1 MNNIKDKILNEG
13 ITKTGKI
20 NHHFVNR
27 LNTIEIEEINSLTN
41 FCPADTPIKIRIK
54 MIIDNIKEYP
64 KCIVCG
70 EPVRTHF
77 KGLHL
82 LDTCSKKCDYEI
94 RVNNTKK
101 SNLENYGVES
111 TNQLDSV
118 KNKQK
123 ESMIHNHGSEY
134 YVITDEFIKKSD
146 ITKKKKYGDPKFVN
160 PKKGNK
166 TKLERY
172 GDENY
177 NNHEKYIETCIEKY
191 GVEHVMQSKDI
202 FEKQQSKCYGSK
214 KYKHLYYR
222 GSYELLFIKEYEKRF
237 DINDLTNCFS
247 VKYEIDGKTKIYF
260 PDFLITPKNLIIEIK
275 SSWTY
280 DNNGKN
286 EELRNVNNK
295 KWEAAQSLKDYDF
308 LPLKSKDEIRL
319 WFKLLDK
326 KMI

>member
-1 MNNIKDKILNEG
+1 MNHIKDKIKQEAL
-13 ITKTGKI
+13 TKGGKI
-20 NHHFVNR
+20 NHFFIKKLTPN
-27 LNTIEIEEINSLTN
+27 NIEEIIKLTE
-41 FCPADTPIKIRIK
+41 FCPPNTPIKIRVK
-54 MIIDNIKEYP
+54 LIIDGISEYP
-64 KCIVCG
+64 TCIMCG
-70 EPVRTHF
+70 EPVRPHF

-82 LDTCSKKCDYEI
+82 LETCSKGCDYKN
-94 RVNNTKK
+94 RVNKTKE
-101 SNLENYGVES
+101 SNLQRYGVES
-111 TNQLDSV
+111 TNKLKSV
-118 KNKQK
+118 KQKQK
-123 ESMIHNHGSEY
+123 ESMIQNHGSEY
-134 YVITDEFIKKSD
+134 YVATKQFIKQSD
-146 ITKKKKYGDPKFVN
+146 KTKKEKYGNSKFVN
-160 PKKGNK
+160 PKKGRK

-191 GVEHVMQSKDI
+191 GVEHVMQSKEI

-237 DINDLTNCFS
+237 DINDLSNCFS
-247 VKYEIDGKTKIYF
+247 VKYEIDEKIKIYF
-260 PDFLITPKNLIIEIK
+260 PDFLIRPKNLIIEIK
-275 SSWTY
+275 SPWTY

-319 WFKLLDK
+319 WFELLDK
-326 KMI
+326 KMV

>member
-1 MNNIKDKILNEG
+1 MKNKILNEAL
-13 ITKTGKI
+13 TKTGKL

-27 LNTIEIEEINSLTN
+27 LNAVEIEEINRLTK
-41 FCPADTPIKIRIK
+41 FCPVDTPIKIRIK
-54 MIIDNIKEYP
+54 MIIDDTKEYP

-77 KGLHL
+77 KGLYL

-101 SNLENYGVES
+101 SNLERYGVES

-123 ESMIHNHGSEY
+123 ESMIQNHGSEY
-134 YVITDEFIKKSD
+134 YVTTEEFTKKSD
-146 ITKKKKYGDPKFVN
+146 ISKNEKYGNPKFVN
-160 PKKGNK
+160 PKKGRK
-166 TKLERY
+166 TKLDRY

-191 GVEHVMQSKDI
+191 GVEHVMQSKEI

-214 KYKHLYYR
+214 IYKHLYYR

-247 VKYEIDGKTKIYF
+247 VKYEMDGKTKIYF

-275 SSWTY
+275 STWTY

-286 EELRNVNNK
+286 ERLRNINNK
-295 KWEAAQSLKDYDF
+295 KWEAAQSLNDYDF
-308 LPLKSKDEIRL
+308 LPLKSKDEIKL
-319 WFKLLDK
+319 WFELLDK
-326 KMI
+326 KMV